1 MLNVDEV
8 AMVMREQGPP
18 VPEKTENS
26 RYLYSIK
33 IVLAENLRPMDNNG
47 LSDPYVILEVNGRA
61 VARTHTVYET
71 LNPHWD
77 QVFDISLEDDAIE
90 VLAMVMDED
99 ALGADKDCGG
109 AWFRLSP
116 KYFDDYQTHDV
127 WLTLDTQG
135 RLLLRISMEG
145 EKDDIQFWFGKA
157 FRSLKRTEDDMTR
170 TLVEKVQANG

>member
-1 MLNVDEV
+1 
-8 AMVMREQGPP
+8 MVMREHGPP

-71 LNPHWD
+71 LNPRWD

-109 AWFRLSP
+109 AWFKLSP
-116 KYFDDYQTHDV
+116 KYFDDYQTHEV